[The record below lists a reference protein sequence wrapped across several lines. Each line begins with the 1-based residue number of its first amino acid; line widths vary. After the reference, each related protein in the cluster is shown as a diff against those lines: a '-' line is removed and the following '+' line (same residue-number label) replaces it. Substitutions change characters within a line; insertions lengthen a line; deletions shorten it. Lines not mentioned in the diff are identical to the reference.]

1 MQTVKSILKLSGGN
15 AQICDITGR
24 KSDIPNI
31 KIGIACALEF
41 DLRSDRLDEN
51 SGELQIY
58 PFAELQE
65 AVSFYLCVD
74 GDWDHDTQ
82 PALFVTNGISLLQSE
97 DNRTL
102 LRCELPNTALPS
114 LIEAVRLKDKI
125 TLGCEICGFSAD
137 GSAAAAIFAFDFDL
151 VLRNR
156 RYIGNTIPEDVIND
170 PEYLTAVEIKAL
182 IADATRP
189 VQTPGKDGKSAYE
202 LALDNGFEGSEE
214 DWLASLIGPPGI
226 DAEGKPGKSAYE
238 LALDLGF
245 SGTVQDYLSALK
257 GSPGQGLHYDAN
269 GTDAEKPL
277 YDDRPA
283 GFKFA
288 TAIPDAASGTT
299 VLHIYTKKS
308 GGYGDWSDA
317 LSIVFY
323 GQNKVPEVVSVAPI
337 EFTAPPENAAYFALN
352 ISDYPDATVA
362 SVAIDTDGGELT
374 LPYYSDMGI
383 RKLLKKDGVIYI
395 YFGKNVQTFS
405 KGRVYLTQ
413 MVASNGR
420 QIVNTPDVPVVAG
433 DMYYGYIASDTMTG
447 IVQINDESLLQSTLA
462 KAPAQAVGRVDLGNV
477 PGGTFTAVLLPD
489 GLTAYKDD
497 GLGGKVPFEID
508 NGIAGSGANGTA
520 ITLNG
525 VKYNVYGEFNLVG
538 GKTVIY
544 IEE

>member
-1 MQTVKSILKLSGGN
+1 MQTVKFILKLSGGN

-114 LIEAVRLKDKI
+114 LIEAVSLKDKI

-447 IVQINDESLLQSTLA
+447 IAQINDECLQVSTLA
-462 KAPAQAVGRVDLGNV
+462 KAPAQAVGRVDFGNV

-508 NGIAGSGANGTA
+508 NGIVGSGANGTA
-520 ITLNG
+520 ITFNG

>member
-114 LIEAVRLKDKI
+114 LIEAVSLKDKI

-214 DWLASLIGPPGI
+214 AWLASLIGPPGI

-413 MVASNGR
+413 MVASSGR

-447 IVQINDESLLQSTLA
+447 IAQINDECLQVSTLA

-489 GLTAYKDD
+489 GLIAYKDD